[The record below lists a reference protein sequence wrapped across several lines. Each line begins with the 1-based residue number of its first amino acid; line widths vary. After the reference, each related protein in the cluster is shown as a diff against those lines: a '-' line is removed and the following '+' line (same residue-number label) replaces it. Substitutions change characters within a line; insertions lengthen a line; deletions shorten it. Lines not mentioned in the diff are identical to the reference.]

1 MGGRLAFL
9 GLHDE
14 LDQLSVLRKDEI
26 HDRPERPTSPPRGEA
41 ADRGE
46 GPCTLAVEVEL
57 LTHQNE
63 GRRDGDRVREDL
75 ARCKREVPVGAVAA
89 EDVETEDP
97 PQLVVEKDVHDDT
110 EANVGIANGS
120 RFDRACAKTPVH
132 RPGEFPHRR
141 GRN

>member
-97 PQLVVEKDVHDDT
+97 PQLVVEEDVHDDT
-110 EANVGIANGS
+110 EANGGIANES
-120 RFDRACAKTPVH
+120 RFDRAGAKTPVH
-132 RPGEFPHRR
+132 RPSEFPHR
-141 GRN
+141 